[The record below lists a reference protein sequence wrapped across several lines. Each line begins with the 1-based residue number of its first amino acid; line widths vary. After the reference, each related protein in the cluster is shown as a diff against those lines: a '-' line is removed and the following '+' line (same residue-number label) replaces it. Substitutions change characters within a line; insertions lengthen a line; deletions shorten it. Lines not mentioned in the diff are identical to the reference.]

1 MDKKLHK
8 KIMRRVYYS
17 FAISIST
24 HTMFWRGMFLG
35 AATLLLAQWLHVTS
49 IAQNLL
55 ATPVGSTPQYVAN
68 SFLSA
73 IDHGEVATVVTV
85 VLAGIIGISCLF
97 RLTQAF
103 FSAKVIDLSMS
114 SGLILIISLT

>member
-1 MDKKLHK
+1 MKNSLHN

-35 AATLLLAQWLHVTS
+35 AATLLLAQWLHVAS

-68 SFLSA
+68 SFLGA
-73 IDHGEVATVVTV
+73 IDHGEVVTVVTF
-85 VLAGIIGISCLF
+85 VLAGMIGVSCLY
-97 RLTQAF
+97 RLGQAF
-103 FSAKVIDLSMS
+103 FSTRVITLSN
-114 SGLILIISLT
+114 TVQQ